1 VVAWSA
7 IEVALGDYHGCAR
20 RSSGAVVCWGGARML
35 GDGTETERATPVAV
49 LDLDDAVELT
59 AGAAHTCARRAA
71 GTIVC
76 WGSNRYGQMGD
87 GTTDTWLVPAEVP
100 LP

>member
-1 VVAWSA
+1 
-7 IEVALGDYHGCAR
+7 
-20 RSSGAVVCWGGARML
+20 
-35 GDGTETERATPVAV
+35 V